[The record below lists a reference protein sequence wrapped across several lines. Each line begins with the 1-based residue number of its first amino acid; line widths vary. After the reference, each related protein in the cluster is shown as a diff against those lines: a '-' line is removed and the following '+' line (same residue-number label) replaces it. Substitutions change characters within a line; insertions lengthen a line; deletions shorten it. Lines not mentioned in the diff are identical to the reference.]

1 MSEGRKWTVMIY
13 MAADNNLSV
22 QGHRDLARM
31 KEVGSSDEVA
41 IVAQYDPG
49 NTRPT
54 NRYFLKKGGLPHH
67 DVVETLG
74 ETNTGN
80 PSTLME
86 FVQWGITNYPSN
98 HYMIV
103 LWGHSGGALDKDF
116 WFNTDSEENNE
127 NNSHTIANGQPMI
140 DPNNFAEKSGFSSD
154 DSAMSNFAAGD
165 EGVSPDDESEDF
177 IDNIELKEAFLEITN
192 QLGRKLDI
200 IGVDGCQMGMLEVA
214 YQIQHSADLYIASE
228 ALTPRSGWVYEKSL
242 DRLRHNPALTPLEF
256 SKLIV
261 TDYLEKT
268 PSDDNPTLSVSALSH
283 LSENSNTQLYE
294 AVDQLAVKMIEL
306 LGQNEIL
313 EQILSARKNTLNFGD
328 PIEDQDGEN
337 YIDLYDFCWR
347 LESLTQNVSLINCC
361 RAVRQCFSPNG
372 YVVFSGAKGAKSDAK
387 GLTIYFP
394 LQEIEETYTTTHL
407 DFLKDK
413 KWLNFLENLIQVS

>member
-13 MAADNNLSV
+13 MAADNNLSD
-22 QGHRDLARM
+22 QGHLDLIRM
-31 KEVGSSDEVA
+31 KEAGSSDKVA
-41 IVAQYDPG
+41 ILAQYDPH
-49 NTRPT
+49 NTLST
-54 NRYFLKKGGLPHH
+54 NRYFLKKGGLPHD

-86 FVQWGITNYPSN
+86 FVQWGITNFPSN
-98 HYMIV
+98 HYMVV

-116 WFNTDSEENNE
+116 WFNTDSDENNE
-127 NNSHTIANGQPMI
+127 NNSHNIANGQPMT
-140 DPNNFAEKSGFSSD
+140 DLNNFAEKSGFSSD
-154 DSAMSNFAAGD
+154 DSAMFNA
-165 EGVSPDDESEDF
+165 EVTGVSPDDGSEDF
-177 IDNIELKEAFLEITN
+177 MDNIELKEAFLEITK

-242 DRLRHNPALTPLEF
+242 DRLRHKPALTPLEL

-268 PSDDNPTLSVSALSH
+268 PLDDNPTLSVSALSRP
-283 LSENSNTQLYE
+283 SENSNTQLYD
-294 AVDQLAVKMIEL
+294 AVDHLAVSMIEL

-313 EQILSARKNTLNFGD
+313 EQILDARMNTLNFGD

-337 YIDLYDFCWR
+337 YIDLYDFCRR
-347 LESLTQNVSLINCC
+347 LESITQNASLINCC

-372 YVVFSGAKGAKSDAK
+372 YVVFSGAKGAKSEAK

-413 KWLNFLENLIQVS
+413 NWLNFLENLIRVS